1 MKNGANLRL
10 VTPLNVK
17 LEDLTVSDLFRP
29 NSLDWDV
36 ELLGELFLPRDVK
49 EICNLPPRGSNGIDK
64 IVWHFD
70 SLGRYTV
77 MSGYRIATEVLTPNN
92 HHFILG
98 AWFRIWDVDV
108 PHKVR
113 ILHGGLFVTSYHS
126 E

>member
-64 IVWHFD
+64 IVCILIP
-70 SLGRYTV
+70 SGVTLLGV
-77 MSGYRIATEVLTPNN
+77 DIVL
-92 HHFILG
+92 L
-98 AWFRIWDVDV
+98 R
-108 PHKVR
+108 R
-113 ILHGGLFVTSYHS
+113 S
-126 E
+126 